1 MADGDAR
8 REGLEARN
16 AGLRSQIDSMLSDL
30 RRRTAQLGEKREE
43 AAQRTTE
50 VTSRDGLV
58 TVSVDAVGTVRELTL
73 AAKAFERTTPERL
86 GHTITSV
93 LREAAGRAQQGLQET
108 FGPTT
113 EDGPE
118 IADVVSGVPEF
129 KDVVGA
135 AGPLVPPPDP
145 AAERAR
151 QASDPSSA
159 ASGRNRSRSARSQPD
174 DHDDEPPSS
183 FLVRS
188 SW

>member
-1 MADGDAR
+1 MIVDPDRRALIADNFSARSREVQGCRTRWPTETPDGDAR
-8 REGLEARN
+8 REELEARN

-30 RRRTAQLGEKREE
+30 RRRTAQLGEKRDE

-113 EDGPE
+113 EEEPE
-118 IADVVSGVPEF
+118 IADVVSGAPEF
-129 KDVVGA
+129 KDLARLCGA
-135 AGPLVPPPDP
+135 AG
-145 AAERAR
+145 
-151 QASDPSSA
+151 SA
-159 ASGRNRSRSARSQPD
+159 A
-174 DHDDEPPSS
+174 
-183 FLVRS
+183 
-188 SW
+188 

>member
-1 MADGDAR
+1 MAETDAR
-8 REGLEARN
+8 REELEARN
-16 AGLRSQIDSMLSDL
+16 ARLRSQIDSMLSDL
-30 RRRTAQLGEKREE
+30 RRRTTQLGEKRDE

-58 TVSVDAVGTVRELTL
+58 TVTVDAVGTVRELTL

-113 EDGPE
+113 EEGPE
-118 IADVVSGVPEF
+118 IADVVSGAPGF
-129 KDVVGA
+129 KDLAGCV
-135 AGPLVPPPDP
+135 GPLVPPPDP
-145 AAERAR
+145 AVERAR
-151 QASDPSSA
+151 QASESSSA
-159 ASGRNRSRSARSQPD
+159 AARQNRSRPARSQAD

-183 FLVRS
+183 FMVRS